1 MACACEFQPVIQVDC
16 VLDILR
22 IIRSG
27 DVLSARAELLQHVG
41 CVVGSLGKYLEGEA
55 SIAASAPCPTPCTLE
70 ECADELERMLPSQEA
85 ASVVAINPA
94 LLALLLKIAQLL
106 IEKYLS

>member
-1 MACACEFQPVIQVDC
+1 MACACEFQPVIRVDC
-16 VLDILR
+16 VLEILR

-27 DVLSARAELLQHVG
+27 DVLPARAELLQHVG
-41 CVVGSLGKYLEGEA
+41 CVLGSLGKYLEGDV
-55 SIAASAPCPTPCTLE
+55 SIAATGCETPCTLE

-94 LLALLLKIAQLL
+94 LLALLLKIAELL
-106 IEKYLS
+106 IKKYLS